1 MLGSFGN
8 GGCEQISAKTV
19 RYLSFGIVCGGVYC
33 VTILVLRTATVR
45 VTVFVSGFAIFF
57 ARATTLALDASISI
71 YHLLQYPQRIFAVT
85 LTAIVKFLSYAEFS
99 FCSIAFCSTVI
110 KNCLV

>member
-45 VTVFVSGFAIFF
+45 VTVFVSGFAIFL
-57 ARATTLALDASISI
+57 ASAITL
-71 YHLLQYPQRIFAVT
+71 LLVLNINSSAAHFVSTSTRSTSLRIVFKA
-85 LTAIVKFLSYAEFS
+85 
-99 FCSIAFCSTVI
+99 C
-110 KNCLV
+110 